1 MSARH
6 FALLFAVCVV
16 WGVNFIVA
24 KWSVSGTPVLVPG
37 FDGAPPLFFAFLRFA
52 LLYAVL
58 APWLL
63 PRPQPLRP
71 VVLAGLTM
79 GALQFALLFIGLRFA
94 TPSTIA
100 IAVQLAVPFTTLL
113 SVWLL
118 NEKVRWVRIAGMSM
132 AFGGVALVVSKPG
145 ELSFTFGLLAGIGAA
160 LAAAFG
166 AIFVKRVPLKPIPL
180 QAWMGLVSAPPLL
193 VASLVFERGQIAAS
207 LDGGVWFLAALA
219 FTVLAVNVF
228 GHGSFYF
235 LLKRYDASLV
245 APLTLIAPVIGVVLG
260 VAVAGDPLTWRLAL
274 GGALALSGVAVVAAR
289 RARTVPPELVL
300 QKPR

>member
-1 MSARH
+1 MEGRLLYFPSKVEPVKRLFFSTATGKGVVSQIVFLPSPDQFGRGGRYLAHSLVFSPEALAQFEADPFRALARFPFVTTVDAALQAGDFQTGNIPPVTLDLPQKRAIDVEAAGH
-6 FALLFAVCVV
+6 WSPTELKKLALLA
-16 WGVNFIVA
+16 
-24 KWSVSGTPVLVPG
+24 
-37 FDGAPPLFFAFLRFA
+37 LRVEQQARQREA
-52 LLYAVL
+52 LTVTG
-58 APWLL
+58 
-63 PRPQPLRP
+63 QPEE
-71 VVLAGLTM
+71 V
-79 GALQFALLFIGLRFA
+79 
-94 TPSTIA
+94 
-100 IAVQLAVPFTTLL
+100 
-113 SVWLL
+113 
-118 NEKVRWVRIAGMSM
+118 E
-132 AFGGVALVVSKPG
+132 
-145 ELSFTFGLLAGIGAA
+145 AA